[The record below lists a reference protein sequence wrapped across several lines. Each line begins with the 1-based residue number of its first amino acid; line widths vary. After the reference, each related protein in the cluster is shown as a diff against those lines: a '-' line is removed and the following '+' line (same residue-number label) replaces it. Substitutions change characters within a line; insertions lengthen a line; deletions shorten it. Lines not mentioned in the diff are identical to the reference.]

1 MRIGIV
7 GAGAAG
13 LAAASVLKIE
23 HDIVV
28 FEQEEKLGG
37 LWNYRD
43 DPEKGALYPTLRT
56 NLPRQLMAFWDFP
69 FENDSPDSTGDDFP
83 GHQTVLN
90 YLTAFTNYKDL
101 DSLIRFDTRVK
112 SIQPPVRLASKWKLV
127 TYRDETEFFDAVV
140 IANGHYD
147 QPRFPE
153 ISGIQSFSGTI
164 SHSKNYR
171 NPDSFAAKRVM
182 IWGAAAS
189 AQDLSREIS
198 DIAEQLFW
206 CGKRKPNSMTS
217 QQSNIS
223 YHADPVRIDGQ
234 SVFLSDQ
241 TCIPNV
247 DHIIYCTGYHYAF
260 PFLSDAII
268 NVSNNLVSP
277 LYKDIIHPHY
287 PTLAFIGIPYLI
299 IPFPLFITQ
308 ATWFAALLS
317 GKHSLPTEEAME
329 REIVGEIAAFRQQN
343 GKPWH
348 YHRLGDQQG
357 PYMDG
362 LIKDFGGKPV
372 PSLFH
377 ELAKSAQLSR
387 QQDPE
392 GFRKLTIKEIL
403 SHASQF

>member
-13 LAAASVLKIE
+13 LAAASVLKVE
-23 HDIVV
+23 HDLVL
-28 FEQEEKLGG
+28 FEQQEQLGG
-37 LWNYRD
+37 LWNYQH

-69 FENDSPDSTGDDFP
+69 FEDDLPGSTAGDFP
-83 GHQTVLN
+83 GHQTVLH
-90 YLTAFTNYKDL
+90 YLTAFTQHKGL

-112 SIQPPVRLASKWKLV
+112 SIQPPDTLSSNWTLV
-127 TYRDETEFFDAVV
+127 TCRDETEYFDAIV

-147 QPRFPE
+147 QPRLPE

-171 NPDSFAAKRVM
+171 NPDSFASQRVM

-198 DIAEQLFW
+198 SKAEHVFW
-206 CGKRKPNSMTS
+206 CGHPKPHLMTLPRP
-217 QQSNIS
+217 NIS
-223 YHADPVRIDGQ
+223 HHADPVKFDGQ
-234 SVFLSDQ
+234 SVYLSDKNL
-241 TCIPNV
+241 IPNV
-247 DHIIYCTGYHYAF
+247 DHFIYCTGYHYDF
-260 PFLSDAII
+260 PFLSDAIV

-277 LYKDIIHPHY
+277 LYKDIIHPLY

-317 GKHSLPTEEAME
+317 GKHHLPNQEAMKQ
-329 REIVGEIAAFRQQN
+329 EIGTKTSSFLQEN

-362 LIKDFGGKPV
+362 LIKDYGGTPV
-372 PSLFH
+372 PKLFH
-377 ELAKSAQLSR
+377 QLAKSAQLSR
-387 QQDPE
+387 QMDPE
-392 GFRKLTIKEIL
+392 GFRNLTIKQIL
-403 SHASQF
+403 GNATQL